1 MMKQPHTAPFW
12 QLDAPP
18 ESPALI
24 GPEPTQ
30 CISYGELAGLADDF
44 VGTLPA
50 RGGKRLGFILCR
62 NDVASVAAYLGALRS
77 GDCAALIPE
86 RIASEALSALVQRY
100 APDWLLMP
108 EEPHGA
114 DFSGHVS
121 MPWQGKYL
129 LTRPAES
136 REIFADTALLL
147 STSGSTGSPKM
158 VRLSYA
164 NLNANAESIACFL
177 GINSAERAIT
187 SLPIHYSYGLS
198 VLNSHL
204 ARGAAILLTDEAV
217 TSKPFWTLFREAGA
231 TSLAG
236 VPFTWQMLQRLRI
249 ERMDLPSLRT
259 LTQAGGR
266 LAPELIQHF
275 AQISSDRGW
284 RFFVMYGQTEATAR
298 IAWLPPERLA
308 DKIGAIGIAI
318 PGGAI
323 SLDDAGELIYR
334 GPNVML
340 GYAES
345 AADLA
350 RGDVQGGVLAT
361 GDLARIDEDGYLW
374 LTGRSK
380 RIAKVFGNR
389 VNLDEVEA
397 LLESRMQLGAAAI
410 AGDDRLLVAIAS
422 DAPEAVAQALAL
434 LREALGVHPSGL
446 QIHPLA
452 SLPLTASGKKDY
464 PALQVL
470 FSNQER

>member
-1 MMKQPHTAPFW
+1 MSFW
-12 QLDAPP
+12 LLDAPP
-18 ESPALI
+18 EAPALI

-30 CISYGELAGLADDF
+30 CVSYGELARLADDF
-44 VGTLPA
+44 VAALPA
-50 RGGKRLGFILCR
+50 RGGKRLGFILCQ

-77 GDCAALIPE
+77 GDCVALLPA
-86 RIASEALSALVQRY
+86 RISAEALAGLVARY
-100 APDWLLMP
+100 APDWIVMP
-108 EEPHGA
+108 EEPHGM
-114 DFSGHVS
+114 DLSGHVS
-121 MPWQGKYL
+121 TPWLGKTL
-129 LTRPAES
+129 QTRPAAS
-136 REIFADTALLL
+136 RTIFADTALLL

-164 NLNANAESIACFL
+164 NLSTNAESIASFL

-217 TSKPFWTLFREAGA
+217 TTKPFWTLFREAGA

-266 LAPELIQHF
+266 LAPELIRHF
-275 AQISSDRGW
+275 AQISRDRGW

-308 DKIGAIGIAI
+308 DKLGAIGIAI

-323 SLDDAGELIYR
+323 SLDASGELIYR

-350 RGDVQGGVLAT
+350 LGDVQGGVLAT
-361 GDLARIDEDGYLW
+361 GDLARIDEDGVVW

-397 LLESRMQLGAAAI
+397 LLESRMQLDSAAI
-410 AGDDRLLVAIAS
+410 AGDDKLLVAIAS
-422 DAPEAVAQALAL
+422 DAPEAAAQALAL

-446 QIHPLA
+446 DVRGLNA
-452 SLPLTASGKKDY
+452 LPLTASGKKDY
-464 PALQVL
+464 PAVQVAL
-470 FSNQER
+470 AARRPAAH